1 MGKISEALKKVQDER
16 AKKEKVRVKE
26 MEEKI
31 VKLKEQEPVLD
42 KNKKIPSRLT
52 LKDKIDS
59 VRTNEY
65 YIAKA
70 SADSAI
76 NPRIVTHF
84 DYMSPVSEQYRI
96 LRTNLKSY
104 LLKGNKSKGAN
115 SVKPLSSPKI
125 ISITSSLHSE
135 GKSVTCVN
143 LAVSLAKDLD
153 SKVVIVDC
161 DLRKGTIHELLG
173 ISSVP
178 GMAEVLASD
187 YDYTVA
193 LHPTKID
200 NLFVIPRGSPPKNPA
215 ELLDSKKMTL
225 ILEQLKTESISYV
238 IIDTPPIITFT
249 DASVICSKAD
259 AVALVVQAHR
269 TQEAVV
275 KKAKNLIQQAH
286 GKFLGFI
293 LTQTDYYIPDLYSY
307 YYYYRYRTGGKKDHK
322 RVEV

>member
-16 AKKEKVRVKE
+16 EKKAKVRVKE

-31 VKLKEQEPVLD
+31 AKIKEQEGVFD
-42 KNKKIPSRLT
+42 KNKKKVPPRLT
-52 LKDKIDS
+52 LKDKIES
-59 VRTNEY
+59 IKTSEY
-65 YIAKA
+65 YIAKP
-70 SADSAI
+70 SADSVI
-76 NPRIVTHF
+76 DPRIITHF

-104 LLKGNKSKGAN
+104 LLKGAKSKNLN
-115 SVKPLSSPKI
+115 SVKPVSSPRI
-125 ISITSSLHSE
+125 ISVTSSLHSE

-143 LAVSLAKDLD
+143 LAVSLAKDLE
-153 SKVVIVDC
+153 SKVVIIDC
-161 DLRKGTIHELLG
+161 DLRKGSIHELLG

-178 GMAEVLASD
+178 GMAEILASD

-200 NLFVIPRGSPPKNPA
+200 NLFVIPRGVPPKNPA
-215 ELLDSKKMTL
+215 ELLDSKKMKL
-225 ILEQLKTESISYV
+225 ILEQLRAESISYV
-238 IIDTPPIITFT
+238 IIDTPPVITFT
-249 DASVICSKAD
+249 DASIICSKAD

-307 YYYYRYRTGGKKDHK
+307 YYYYRYRASGKKP
-322 RVEV
+322 

>member
-1 MGKISEALKKVQDER
+1 MGKISEALKKVQSER
-16 AKKEKVRVKE
+16 EKRAKVRVKE

-31 VKLKEQEPVLD
+31 AKIKEQEDVFD
-42 KNKKIPSRLT
+42 KNKKKVSSRLT
-52 LKDKIDS
+52 LKDKIES
-59 VRTNEY
+59 IKTSEY
-65 YIAKA
+65 YLAKA
-70 SADSAI
+70 SADSVI
-76 NPRIVTHF
+76 DPRIVTHF
-84 DYMSPVSEQYRI
+84 DYLSPVSEQYRI

-104 LLKGNKSKGAN
+104 LLKGAKSKSPN
-115 SVKPLSSPKI
+115 SVKSSSSSRI
-125 ISITSSLHSE
+125 ISVTSSLHSE

-143 LAVSLAKDLD
+143 LAVSLAKDLE
-153 SKVVIVDC
+153 SKVVIIDC
-161 DLRKGTIHELLG
+161 DLRKGSIHELLG

-200 NLFVIPRGSPPKNPA
+200 NLFVIPRGAPPENPA
-215 ELLDSKKMTL
+215 ELLDSKKMKL
-225 ILEQLKTESISYV
+225 VLEQLRAESISYV
-238 IIDTPPIITFT
+238 IIDTPPVITFT
-249 DASVICSKAD
+249 DASIICSKAD

-307 YYYYRYRTGGKKDHK
+307 YYYYRYRTSGKKS
-322 RVEV
+322 

>member
-16 AKKEKVRVKE
+16 EKKAKVRVKE

-31 VKLKEQEPVLD
+31 AKIKEQEGVFD
-42 KNKKIPSRLT
+42 ENKKKVPSRLT
-52 LKDKIDS
+52 LKDKIES
-59 VRTNEY
+59 IKTSEY
-65 YIAKA
+65 YIAKP
-70 SADSAI
+70 SADSVI
-76 NPRIVTHF
+76 DPRIITHF

-104 LLKGNKSKGAN
+104 LLKGAKSKNLN
-115 SVKPLSSPKI
+115 SVKPVSSPRI
-125 ISITSSLHSE
+125 ISVTSSLHSE

-143 LAVSLAKDLD
+143 LAVSLAKDLE
-153 SKVVIVDC
+153 SKVVIIDC
-161 DLRKGTIHELLG
+161 DLRKGSIHELLG

-178 GMAEVLASD
+178 GMAEILASD

-200 NLFVIPRGSPPKNPA
+200 NLFVIPRGVPPKNPA
-215 ELLDSKKMTL
+215 ELLDSKKMKL
-225 ILEQLKTESISYV
+225 ILEQLRAESISYV
-238 IIDTPPIITFT
+238 IIDTPPVITFT
-249 DASVICSKAD
+249 DASIVCSKTD
-259 AVALVVQAHR
+259 ATALVVQAHR

-307 YYYYRYRTGGKKDHK
+307 YYYYRYRASGKKS
-322 RVEV
+322 